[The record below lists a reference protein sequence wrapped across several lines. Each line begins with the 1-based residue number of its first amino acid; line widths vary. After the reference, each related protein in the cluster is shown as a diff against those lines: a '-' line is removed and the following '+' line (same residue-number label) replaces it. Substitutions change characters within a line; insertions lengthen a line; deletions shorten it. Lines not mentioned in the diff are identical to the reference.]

1 MPVPVSLTDE
11 HHVAAGLH
19 GRMILGVS
27 LVQVDGRG
35 FKMQHAAVGHGIASI
50 NRQVQ
55 DYLPDLIRI
64 QARVL
69 DIVSQT
75 CH

>member
-1 MPVPVSLTDE
+1 
-11 HHVAAGLH
+11 
-19 GRMILGVS
+19 MILGVS